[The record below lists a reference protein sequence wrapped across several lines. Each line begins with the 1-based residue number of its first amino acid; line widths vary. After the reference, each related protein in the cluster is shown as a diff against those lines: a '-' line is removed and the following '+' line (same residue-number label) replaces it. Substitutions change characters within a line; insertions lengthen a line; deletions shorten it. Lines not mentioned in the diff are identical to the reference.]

1 MNLIL
6 NMRINIMEQTEIKL
20 LEALE
25 RIKQGTTINISKEKK
40 LSFSS
45 VEDEALVSRSLSRH
59 YPNTFN
65 KIKEEIEIAKVKK
78 FVLKNST
85 ETPQARNLK
94 EENEILKEQIK
105 LLKKEKEELLVVNV
119 SLAERIRFLNQK
131 NK

>member
-1 MNLIL
+1 
-6 NMRINIMEQTEIKL
+6 MRINIMEPTEIKL
-20 LEALE
+20 LEALD
-25 RIKQGTTINISKEKK
+25 RIKKGNPIHINKEKK

-59 YPNTFN
+59 YPKTFK

-78 FVLKNST
+78 VLLNNSN

-94 EENEILKEQIK
+94 EENEILKAQVK
-105 LLKKEKEELLVVNV
+105 LLKQEKEELLVANI

-131 NK
+131 FK